1 MAVVLEN
8 ISTSTI
14 VAKTTISAVYRT
26 AQIIA
31 AIPNLSYHNKALPEA
46 LFHQLLLAMAYQ
58 TMRSFLTL
66 SVCYCEGTI
75 YCTPFCKVLSLKKK
89 GRKIC
94 PHLYIKKSIA
104 ILLHL
109 LVTDGSF
116 AA

>member
-66 SVCYCEGTI
+66 SVCY
-75 YCTPFCKVLSLKKK
+75 FLSLKKK

-109 LVTDGSF
+109 LVTGGAF
-116 AA
+116 GVEHW